1 MPVVTEAE
9 PTPVAD
15 LENSGNLLSGVA
27 YRVLGGVAD
36 AEAGARR
43 SGGHA

>member
-15 LENSGNLLSGVA
+15 FENSGNLLSGVVH
-27 YRVLGGVAD
+27 RVLGGVAH

-43 SGGHA
+43 SGDHA